1 MAKTHWRKEGKV
13 AVLTMDDGP
22 NKQDLDFA
30 RRMLACLQEIMADA
44 EVSSL
49 VLTSADAKNFS
60 QGVNVE
66 WLLER
71 QQAGDAQTIKQFMYS
86 MNELFKSLL
95 LLPIP
100 SIAVIGGHAYGNGS
114 ILACGCDFR
123 FMRADRGYFCFP
135 EINVGIPFLPSMIK
149 YVSRVMPNAYFN
161 ELLLSGRPVGG
172 VELEKMGV
180 VTKAIAD
187 PELLLSQAIAYAATF
202 EKKRGI
208 FAEMKKRMH
217 AEIIQAMETE
227 DVKHIEALF
236 LMVLD

>member
-1 MAKTHWRKEGKV
+1 MAKTHWKKQGKV
-13 AVLTMDDGP
+13 AILTMDDGP
-22 NKQDLDFA
+22 NKHDLDFA
-30 RRMLACLQEIMADA
+30 RRMLGCFQEILADKD
-44 EVSSL
+44 VSSL
-49 VLTSADAKNFS
+49 VLTSADPKNFS

-71 QQAGDAQTIKQFMYS
+71 QQAGDKETIKQFMYS
-86 MNELFKSLL
+86 MNEVFKSLL
-95 LLPIP
+95 LMPIP
-100 SIAVIGGHAYGNGS
+100 SVAVIGGHAYGNGS

-135 EINVGIPFLPSMIK
+135 EINVGIPFLPSMTK
-149 YVSRVMPNAYFN
+149 YVHRIMPNHVFN

-172 VELEKMGV
+172 VELEKLGV

-187 PELLLSQAIAYAATF
+187 PELLLEQAVAYAATF

-217 AEIIQAMETE
+217 ADIVKTMETE
-227 DVKHIEALF
+227 DVKYIEALF